1 MNDELYRGVYTL
13 PKIER
18 VVFGQPAAEVVA
30 AEAERLG
37 AKRVFVLTAALLAE
51 QTDVPARLAV
61 ALGARHAATWS
72 GIAAHTPRD
81 DVIAAVE
88 AARRADADLLVA
100 LGGGSV
106 IDAAKVVATCL
117 ANDVGT
123 VDDMDA
129 LRKSPSQS
137 MTAAGAGV
145 RAPQLPLL
153 AVPTTLAGAE
163 FTAYAGVT
171 HPRTRLK
178 EVFTHP
184 QQVPRVVV
192 LDPAVTL
199 PTPQALWLS
208 TGVRALDHAVE
219 DICSIDAQPYSQG
232 TALQA
237 IRLLTRA
244 LPATH
249 RDAGNLRARLDA
261 QVAGWLSTVGSQA
274 GVNKGAS
281 HGIGHA
287 LGGTGGVPHGLT
299 SCILMPHVIRFNE
312 PVVREQHAM
321 ISEAMGQP
329 SVPAWQVVAG
339 LIEGLGLPLTLRAVG
354 LDDDERIEAVAQAA
368 MHDPWIRT
376 NPRPIE
382 GVETVRM
389 LLKAARA

>member
-1 MNDELYRGVYTL
+1 MNDELYRGIYTL

-117 ANDVGT
+117 VNDVGT

-299 SCILMPHVIRFNE
+299 SCILMPHVMRFNE

-382 GVETVRM
+382 GVATVRR
-389 LLKAARA
+389 LLEAARA

>member
-1 MNDELYRGVYTL
+1 MNDELYRGIYTL
-13 PKIER
+13 PRIER
-18 VVFGQPAAEVVA
+18 VVFGEPAADAVA
-30 AEAERLG
+30 KEATRLG
-37 AKRVFVLTAALLAE
+37 AKRVFVLSAALLAE
-51 QTDVPARLAV
+51 QTDVPARLAA
-61 ALGARHAATWS
+61 ALGTHHAATWC
-72 GIAAHTPRD
+72 GISAHTPRD
-81 DVIAAVE
+81 DVIAAVD
-88 AARRADADLLVA
+88 AAQRAGADLLVA

-117 ANDVGT
+117 ANEVRT
-123 VDDMDA
+123 VDQMDV
-129 LRKSPSQS
+129 LRKATAQS

-171 HPRTRLK
+171 HPQTRLK

-184 QQVPRVVV
+184 QQVPRVIV

-199 PTPQALWLS
+199 HTPQTLWLS

-244 LPATH
+244 LPASH
-249 RDAGNLRARLDA
+249 RDATDLRARLDA

-299 SCILMPHVIRFNE
+299 SCILMPHVMRFNE
-312 PVVREQHAM
+312 PVVPEQHAM

-329 SVPAWQVVAG
+329 GVPAWQAVAA
-339 LIEGLGLPLTLRAVG
+339 LIDGLGLPRTLREVG
-354 LDDDERIEAVAQAA
+354 LNDDAAIEAVAQAA

-382 GVETVRM
+382 GTEMVRM
-389 LLKAARA
+389 LLEAAWG

>member
-1 MNDELYRGVYTL
+1 MNDELYRGIYTL
-13 PKIER
+13 PRIER
-18 VVFGQPAAEVVA
+18 VVFGEPAADVVA
-30 AEAERLG
+30 KEATRLG
-37 AKRVFVLTAALLAE
+37 AKRVFVLSAALLAE
-51 QTDVPARLAV
+51 QTDVPARLAA
-61 ALGARHAATWS
+61 ALGTHHAATWC
-72 GIAAHTPRD
+72 GISAHTPRD
-81 DVIAAVE
+81 DVIAAVD
-88 AARRADADLLVA
+88 AARRAGADLLVA

-117 ANDVGT
+117 ANDVRT
-123 VDDMDA
+123 ADQMDA
-129 LRKSPSQS
+129 LRKAPAQS
-137 MTAAGAGV
+137 MTAAGTGV
-145 RAPQLPLL
+145 RGPQLPLL

-171 HPRTRLK
+171 HPQTRLK

-199 PTPQALWLS
+199 HTPETLWLS

-244 LPATH
+244 LPASH
-249 RDAGNLRARLDA
+249 RDAANLRARLDA

-299 SCILMPHVIRFNE
+299 SCILMPHVMRFNE
-312 PVVREQHAM
+312 PMVREQHAM

-329 SVPAWQVVAG
+329 GVPAWQAVAA
-339 LIEGLGLPLTLRAVG
+339 LIDGLGLPRTLREVG
-354 LDDDERIEAVAQAA
+354 LDDDEAIEAVAQAA
-368 MHDPWIRT
+368 MLDPWIRT

-389 LLKAARA
+389 LLEAARG